1 MGCRLGRG
9 TNHLIQHSYLLTL
22 YPSLLPSAALDGQ
35 QVDGTA
41 MLDPQTHSIDGKT
54 LQYAFI

>member
-9 TNHLIQHSYLLTL
+9 TNHLISHSYLLTL

-41 MLDPQTHSIDGKT
+41 MLDPQTLD
-54 LQYAFI
+54 